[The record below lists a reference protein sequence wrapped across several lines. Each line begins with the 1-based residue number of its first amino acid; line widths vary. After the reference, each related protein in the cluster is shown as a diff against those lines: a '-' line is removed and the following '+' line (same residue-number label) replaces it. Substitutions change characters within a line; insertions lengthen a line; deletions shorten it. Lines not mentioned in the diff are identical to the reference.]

1 MGKDAV
7 AGWSTAKGTGKEV
20 DRLREEKPFG
30 MILSTETYT
39 VGVCFYHSLDSKY
52 IHGRV

>member
-39 VGVCFYHSLDSKY
+39 VGVCFLPFPRLQIYS
-52 IHGRV
+52 